1 AFGISIPIFK
11 SNRNQVAE
19 RKLDEIELAG
29 ELAAEQFQDS
39 VKRITEYEYLKSL
52 ISQHEI
58 LTHRINTL
66 DLITLKKNL
75 SQIENNNPLIILELE
90 EGILKLKEL
99 ELKSYRRVV
108 EQYIEFLSTFNVL
121 TQLPLTN
128 YLSES
133 LETFE

>member
-1 AFGISIPIFK
+1 FK

-90 EGILKLKEL
+90 EGILKLK
-99 ELKSYRRVV
+99 
-108 EQYIEFLSTFNVL
+108 
-121 TQLPLTN
+121 
-128 YLSES
+128 
-133 LETFE
+133 